1 MDTLL
6 AQPSVAWAVAA
17 VMFGGLLLTGAVVL
31 LVVLRSRSEKR
42 RVASAH
48 QLEMAHVR
56 AEHESQLTAAT
67 TRTHKDEK
75 EIRQDAVARFKST
88 VTGQVMERICPH
100 LPGFQ
105 YNPRDMRF
113 FGDPFDY
120 VVMPGYSDGEIQE
133 IVILEIKTG
142 KGSLNTRQRQ
152 LRDRIAEGKVRWEV
166 CHLDTDGSIHP
177 AGGS

>member
-1 MDTLL
+1 MDALL
-6 AQPSVAWAVAA
+6 AQPAVAWAVAA
-17 VMFGGLLLTGAVVL
+17 AMFAGPLLTGAVVL
-31 LVVLRSRSEKR
+31 LLILRSRSDSR
-42 RVASAH
+42 RATAAH
-48 QLEMAHVR
+48 GLEMAHVR
-56 AEHESQLTAAT
+56 AEYESQLTAAA
-67 TRTHKDEK
+67 TRTHKEEK
-75 EIRQDAVARFKST
+75 ELRQDAVARSKST
-88 VTGQVMERICPH
+88 VTAQVMERICPH
-100 LPGFQ
+100 LPGFH

-142 KGSLNTRQRQ
+142 KGSLNSRQRQ

>member
-1 MDTLL
+1 MDAQL
-6 AQPSVAWAVAA
+6 AHPTVAWAVAA
-17 VMFGGLLLTGAVVL
+17 VMFGGLLLTGAVVV
-31 LVVLRSRSEKR
+31 LVALRSRSEKR
-42 RVASAH
+42 RVAATH
-48 QLEMAHVR
+48 DLDMAHAR
-56 AEHESQLTAAT
+56 AEYESQLTAAT
-67 TRTHKDEK
+67 ARSHHEEK
-75 EIRQDAVARFKST
+75 EIRQDAVARSKST
-88 VTGQVMERICPH
+88 VTGQVMARICPH
-100 LPGFQ
+100 LPGFT

-166 CHLDTDGSIHP
+166 CHLDADGSIHP